1 MLAVEEK
8 NEEDGFGAK
17 QPGEVVRSLAD
28 VLAEIKEAKTKRE
41 ECTADFEAATSDS
54 KEQFFA
60 KRADA
65 LDKELA
71 TLREEVVRFQASSAL
86 SCATSVVRK
95 HF

>member
-1 MLAVEEK
+1 MLAFVINSLKRKYAEFS
-8 NEEDGFGAK
+8 GVG
-17 QPGEVVRSLAD
+17 QPSELASVRE
-28 VLAEIKEAKTKRE
+28 EIKEAKTKRE
-41 ECTADFEAATSDS
+41 ECTADFKAATSDS